1 MLYVYKF
8 YENHLKNIML
18 QYIDLRSIKMIK
30 EYCATYINT
39 FCEDD
44 LTNSGLHI
52 NKFYE
57 DDLKNIVLHLN

>member
-1 MLYVYKF
+1 
-8 YENHLKNIML
+8 
-18 QYIDLRSIKMIK
+18 MIK

-44 LTNSGLHI
+44 LTNRLHI

-57 DDLKNIVLHLN
+57 DDLKNIVLQINKFY